1 MWNSWRPFAAATPE
15 PPGARLIALG
25 ASAVAALAVG
35 NLTPPGRGWG
45 LPLAVAA
52 LAAAWQ
58 GVRGTGGRLGWWLA
72 TGGALGLA
80 ACALAPRT
88 PPGFAG
94 KAVPVRFDV
103 TLRDGWVSGARGW
116 GNRARVGG
124 LEWAGH
130 AISPPREMSVY
141 VSAPAGL
148 AELPPAG
155 TRLQGSGE
163 LVFDRRAALAPP
175 ALRIK
180 TLLLVR
186 SVHGGS
192 WVDGVREAGA
202 QALAESASTDVRR
215 LHAAGL
221 AAALVLQR
229 MESLQE
235 GEITS
240 MRRSGLVH
248 LLSVSGLHVGLVAV
262 LVWASLNVVGVPPS
276 TRRWLVAAA
285 VVAFALLAGG
295 NAPVRRAATATVAF
309 LVARRLGRP
318 LELLPAVWGIVAG
331 LALLEPPVLLQPGF
345 ELSAFVTLALVRWVE
360 PVTRA
365 LARLPSRLAQTLAV
379 AVVAQ
384 GASAPLVGGYFALV
398 PPFGIV
404 ASILAAPLEL
414 VLVGAS
420 LAALAAASVAAPAG
434 AAALEV
440 VAAGQWLLDRA
451 STVGGATSV
460 PFPPLPPLAV
470 GALAVLGL
478 AALTRSRFAA
488 PAACLF
494 AAGSVAWMAIPG
506 TAPAARH
513 EVRML
518 AVSEGMALLLRGP
531 GGATLVDAGR
541 SPTEAWREL
550 ARVRVRRLETLVVT
564 HPDADHTGGAA
575 LLLERMPVGRF
586 AFPAA
591 LGDRSEIVPL
601 RRLARRRGVEEVA
614 LERGQ
619 SLELT
624 GARWEIAW
632 PPRSATAL
640 DNDAS
645 LVGRVDLGG
654 PRLLIAG
661 DLEAAGEAAL
671 LAAGGDVRADLLQLP
686 HHGSRT
692 SSTPAFLAAVRPT
705 VALAA
710 TGVHPRFRYPDPGV
724 ARRTIALPAVVVIQG
739 AGSPWVGWDDA
750 GPLVVGPG
758 EPVTVARG
766 RRGDGG

>member
-58 GVRGTGGRLGWWLA
+58 GLHGTGRRLGWWLA
-72 TGGALGLA
+72 AGGTLGLA

-94 KAVPVRFDV
+94 KSVPVRFDV
-103 TLRDGWVSGARGW
+103 TLRDGWVNGVRGW

-186 SVHGGS
+186 SVPGGS
-192 WVDGVREAGA
+192 WVDGIREAGA
-202 QALAESASTDVRR
+202 RALAESASTDVRR
-215 LHAAGL
+215 LRAAGL

-235 GEITS
+235 GEIAS

-262 LVWASLNVVGVPPS
+262 LVWASLNVAGVPPA

-285 VVAFALLAGG
+285 VIAFALLAGG

-420 LAALAAASVAAPAG
+420 LAALAGAALAAPAG
-434 AAALEV
+434 AAALRV
-440 VAAGQWLLDRA
+440 VAAAQWLLDRA
-451 STVGGATSV
+451 STVGGTTSV
-460 PFPPLPPLAV
+460 PFPPLPPVAV
-470 GALAVLGL
+470 AALAVLGL
-478 AALTRSRFAA
+478 AALTRSRLAA
-488 PAACLF
+488 PAAGLF
-494 AAGSVAWMAIPG
+494 AAGTLAWMAVPG
-506 TAPAARH
+506 AAPAASH

-550 ARVRVRRLETLVVT
+550 ARVRVRRLDALVVT

-575 LLLERMPVGRF
+575 LLLERMRVGRF

-591 LGDRSEIVPL
+591 LGDRPEIVPL
-601 RRLARRRGVEEVA
+601 RRLARRRGVAEVA
-614 LERGQ
+614 LQRGQ
-619 SLELT
+619 SLELA

-671 LAAGGDVRADLLQLP
+671 LAAGGDVRAELLQLG

-692 SSTPAFLAAVRPT
+692 SSTPAFLTAVRPT

-710 TGVHPRFRYPDPGV
+710 TGVHPRFKYPDPAV
-724 ARRTIALPAVVVIQG
+724 ARRAVALPAVVVVQG
-739 AGSPWVGWDDA
+739 DGSPWVGWDDA
-750 GPLVVGPG
+750 GPLTVGPG
-758 EPVTVARG
+758 EPVMVSRARKG
-766 RRGDGG
+766 EGG